1 MLLRYLI
8 SEQVLLFLPF
18 IVANNLEVA
27 IKLFQRIS
35 RKTGFTVSE
44 TKIILFLLTAF
55 VAGAVVNI
63 WKDKSG
69 NDSFLEF
76 DYAKQDSLFYNSKS
90 YSRAEKS
97 EQKLIEKEVDSKREL
112 LDFRNAKIEEKK
124 DKAGFGALKIVNIN
138 NASVEVL
145 SSLPGVGNKI
155 ARNIVDYRE
164 RRGRIKHVDE
174 LLNVKGI
181 GKIKLDK
188 IKSLVTVN

>member
-1 MLLRYLI
+1 M
-8 SEQVLLFLPF
+8 
-18 IVANNLEVA
+18 
-27 IKLFQRIS
+27 
-35 RKTGFTVSE
+35 
-44 TKIILFLLTAF
+44 
-55 VAGAVVNI
+55 
-63 WKDKSG
+63 
-69 NDSFLEF
+69 
-76 DYAKQDSLFYNSKS
+76 
-90 YSRAEKS
+90 
-97 EQKLIEKEVDSKREL
+97 
-112 LDFRNAKIEEKK
+112 DFRNAKIEEKK